1 MNYVSSG
8 GCGNICPGKPKEA
21 FKILSQKQ
29 MEVSSSFGACKF
41 ISIKAIN

>member
-1 MNYVSSG
+1 MNYVSLG
-8 GCGNICPGKPKEA
+8 GCGHICPGKLKEA

-29 MEVSSSFGACKF
+29 MEVSGWFGACKF